1 MCPQASFAA
10 TNTVYKILPVHPDR
24 LGIILTNE
32 DDTAIMRF
40 KLGTSAKEIVL
51 AGQPIFP
58 KDTIMLYLVEGDK
71 TRLDLFMLS
80 DTIVVNKLTYEEKI
94 IKEADRKLLLGF
106 FRGLTIGI

>member
-1 MCPQASFAA
+1 MPLASFAA
-10 TNTVYKILPVHPDR
+10 ANTVYKILGVHKDR

-40 KLGTSAKEIVL
+40 KLGTREQVL
-51 AGQPIFP
+51 TGTPIYP

-71 TRLDLFMLS
+71 TRLDLFMSS

-94 IKEADRKLLLGF
+94 ILEEDRKLLLGF
-106 FRGLTIGI
+106 FRGMVLGI